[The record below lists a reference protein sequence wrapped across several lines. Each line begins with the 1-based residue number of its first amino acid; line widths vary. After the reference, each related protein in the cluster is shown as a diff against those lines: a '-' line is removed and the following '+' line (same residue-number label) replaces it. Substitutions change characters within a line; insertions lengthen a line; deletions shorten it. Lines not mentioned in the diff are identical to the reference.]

1 MACQYNAKFTFDNA
15 EGITYE
21 ETTAPLRRLLKKD
34 VRFHW
39 DEKEDKVYVTLM
51 KIMNDPATLQPFH
64 IDRKTH
70 VMADSCEFGIQGS
83 IYQWVPIDHASRALT
98 PVEQNYSPLERESL
112 GQSWIMEQFRFTQL
126 ETNLLYERITSH

>member
-1 MACQYNAKFTFDNA
+1 MACQYNAKFTFDSA

-34 VRFHW
+34 VKFHW
-39 DEKEDKVYVTLM
+39 DEKEDKSYVTLM

-70 VMADSCEFGIQGS
+70 DGGF
-83 IYQWVPIDHASRALT
+83 L
-98 PVEQNYSPLERESL
+98 
-112 GQSWIMEQFRFTQL
+112 
-126 ETNLLYERITSH
+126 